1 MRNVNHFIFSRLFP
15 GITVL
20 LFLLT
25 GSSHAQDGGAG
36 RIIKTG
42 TITVARET
50 LPLTV
55 TLSGQAVAEKNAAIR
70 PLVGGVITDILY
82 EAGRKVDKGA
92 PLFQIEKES
101 YIATLDVAKAAL
113 ESAKAAVPSA
123 SENLKRY
130 EKLSGTGVSK
140 SEVDTARTQLQQAQ
154 AAVRSAEADLKTAEI
169 NLRRTTITSPIAGIA
184 ATADI
189 SVGDLVTAGQSDT
202 LTTVMQ
208 LDPILV
214 DLAETSSRL
223 LDVRKRVDAGDIN
236 QGDSI
241 HAVLILEN
249 GDEYKG
255 EGVILSIGNKVSTS
269 TGTLTVRVR
278 FKNPDHLILPGMF
291 LRAKLT
297 LGTLDGFLIPQ
308 LAAEPQAD
316 STIGVW
322 TLNKDS
328 KAKQIFLVPE
338 GSTDTSWI
346 IPHGLE
352 DGTVILVDNTDNLR
366 DGASVEPVPVE
377 IDENGVIHDIVNNS
391 SAGKEIK

>member
-1 MRNVNHFIFSRLFP
+1 MNTGKFTFHSLSDHYSRIFFILFFLLLSGYSYAQKGP
-15 GITVL
+15 SEQVIKSGFITVNR
-20 LFLLT
+20 
-25 GSSHAQDGGAG
+25 Q
-36 RIIKTG
+36 
-42 TITVARET
+42 TV
-50 LPLTV
+50 PLTV
-55 TLSGQAVAEKNAAIR
+55 TLTGQAVAEKNAAIR
-70 PLVGGVITDILY
+70 PLVDGVITDILY
-82 EAGRKVDKGA
+82 LAGSKVDKGA

-101 YIATLDVAKAAL
+101 YLATLEVARAAL

-123 SENLKRY
+123 RENLKRY

-140 SEVDTARTQLQQAQ
+140 SEVDTARTELQQAL

-169 NLRRTTITSPIAGIA
+169 NLGRTTITSPIAGIA

-223 LDVRKRVDAGDIN
+223 LDIRKKIEAGDIK

-249 GDEYKG
+249 SEEYKG
-255 EGVILSIGNKVSTS
+255 EGVILTVGNIVSTS

-297 LGTLDGFLIPQ
+297 LGTLEGFLIPQ

-322 TLNKDS
+322 TLSKNN
-328 KAKQIFLVPE
+328 KAKQIFLTPE

-352 DGTVILVDNTDNLR
+352 NGTVILVDNTDNLR
-366 DGASVEPVPVE
+366 DGISIDPVQVN
-377 IDENGVIHDIVNNS
+377 IDKNGVIHDI
-391 SAGKEIK
+391 E